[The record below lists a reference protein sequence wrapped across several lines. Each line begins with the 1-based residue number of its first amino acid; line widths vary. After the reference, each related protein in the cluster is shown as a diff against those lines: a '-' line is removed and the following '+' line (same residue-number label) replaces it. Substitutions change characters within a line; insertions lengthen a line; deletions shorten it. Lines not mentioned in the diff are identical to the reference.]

1 MSVVVSKIFKH
12 KDKRDVEY
20 TLKSYALDDKFS
32 LDMYRFSVMGG
43 ANAIRMDFSVEEA
56 KTLKKQLEEFIAQNT

>member
-1 MSVVVSKIFKH
+1 MSMVCSQLFNH
-12 KDKRDVEY
+12 EDKMNIEY
-20 TLKSYALDDKFS
+20 TLKSYALDDKFY

-43 ANAIRMDFSVEEA
+43 ANAINMNFSVEEA

>member
-32 LDMYRFSVMGG
+32 LDMYCFSVMTG

-56 KTLKKQLEEFIAQNT
+56 KTLKKQLEEFIAQNA